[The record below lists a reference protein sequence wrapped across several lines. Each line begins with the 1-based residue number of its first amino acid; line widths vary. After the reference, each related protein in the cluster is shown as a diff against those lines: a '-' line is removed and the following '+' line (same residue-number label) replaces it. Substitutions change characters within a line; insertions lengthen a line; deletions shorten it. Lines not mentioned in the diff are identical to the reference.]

1 MKKNLVLLHI
11 LLLFLTIAGVTAVMI
26 RGVLVNQT
34 YGRLPLSAFFKLETY
49 TKLPSPAAPSVELPI
64 YFIFQDRVVDQKGMS
79 VYELPS
85 DATQVQ
91 YHKNEN
97 LLGYVAASK
106 YQLVDL
112 SEQQLRFDTAIA
124 SNATVLGLTDTQLLI
139 AQPTPDDTW
148 QTNAVQLSEPST
160 VQFVL
165 ESPAKPILA
174 DGVLSYLDCTNF
186 CEVVILNE
194 TFTEVHRLP
203 AFTDASFNPT
213 LLTTQ
218 LYFVDPSAQL
228 FAYQAS
234 QENIYV
240 ATFELEFLQDIRTEN
255 ERNVVE
261 FIGYYPSTKQL
272 LFTLNERSGE
282 YKQLALYAADKP
294 SLHLLEKIP
303 ADMPVS
309 ILANSPAML
318 VGDTL
323 YNLQGEV
330 VSSVPEGTV
339 ISGQ

>member
-11 LLLFLTIAGVTAVMI
+11 ILLILTISGVTAVMI

-34 YGRLPLSAFFKLETY
+34 YGRLPLSAFFKVETY
-49 TKLPSPAAPSVELPI
+49 TKLPSPSAPTVELPI
-64 YFIFQDRVVDQKGMS
+64 YFISHDRVVDQEGKS
-79 VYELPS
+79 IYELPS
-85 DATQVQ
+85 DATQIQ
-91 YHKNEN
+91 YYKTEN
-97 LLGYVAASK
+97 LLGYAAGGK

-112 SEQQLRFDTAIA
+112 SERQLRFDTAIA
-124 SNATVLGLTDTQLLI
+124 SNATVLGLTNTALLI
-139 AQPTPDDTW
+139 AQPTADDRW
-148 QTNAVQLSEPST
+148 HTNAVQLSELST

-165 ESPAKPILA
+165 ESPTKPILA

-194 TFTEVHRLP
+194 TFAEAHRLP

-213 LLTTQ
+213 LLTTE
-218 LYFVDPSAQL
+218 LYFVDPSTQL

-240 ATFELEFLQDIRTEN
+240 ATFELEFLQDIRTKN

-261 FIGYYPSTKQL
+261 FIGYYPSTNQL

-303 ADMPVS
+303 ADTQVS
-309 ILANSPAML
+309 ILANSPAIL

-330 VSSVPEGTV
+330 ISSVAEGTV